1 MDGARVLLWMRTGNL
16 HVADEIIAATRKAA
30 AVLASLG
37 ARVTEEACPLENPDP
52 VWRILQQSNWAA
64 RFAALKPEDR
74 SKLSPT
80 LNAGIEA
87 GLAYRGLDLQR
98 ALIKRTELFR
108 AVQTVF
114 QNFDFML
121 TPCVSAPPVAAD
133 HDLAA
138 PLIIDG
144 KEAGDLRTEWTP
156 YLSLFDLTGHPAIAM
171 PASLTA
177 NGAPLGVQ
185 LVAPWAHDGALLAA
199 AAAYERASPTPQ
211 LPRAALEARWG

>member
-1 MDGARVLLWMRTGNL
+1 M
-16 HVADEIIAATRKAA
+16 
-30 AVLASLG
+30 
-37 ARVTEEACPLENPDP
+37 
-52 VWRILQQSNWAA
+52 
-64 RFAALKPEDR
+64 
-74 SKLSPT
+74 
-80 LNAGIEA
+80 
-87 GLAYRGLDLQR
+87 
-98 ALIKRTELFR
+98 
-108 AVQTVF
+108 QTVF